1 MGPLESLAASQGGG
15 CFPRSAG
22 TALARQAAPRSCSVD
37 PPGINGEVPCKNRW
51 QGLVLTLNGG
61 CEKSLKEAET
71 RSVAFLQSTSYYRRS
86 YRRLNSHFCQCQLR
100 CKAAGQ
106 VGAIKKPLHPL
117 LGLPR
122 VFAECQVQAASLEQE
137 LLVLILMML
146 GFISKAREVVLVWKL
161 NKRTSGIKS
170 RIHAKLQE

>member
-61 CEKSLKEAET
+61 CEKSLKEVET
-71 RSVAFLQSTSYYRRS
+71 RSVAFLQSTSYYRS

-146 GFISKAREVVLVWKL
+146 GFISKAQEVVLVWKL
-161 NKRTSGIKS
+161 NKRTSEIKS
-170 RIHAKLQE
+170 RIRAKLQE